1 MYNSNTDSLG
11 LILGVEV
18 FFLLVTVQEHCECNA
33 MAGMLHVLGYTYVQI
48 FLATDFHIYF
58 KCYNSGGDEVEEE
71 KRLSWKNVIIWT
83 GGDGPCRVFDIYN
96 YIDISKLWLNMNF

>member
-1 MYNSNTDSLG
+1 MWDDCEQQLRCLVCRG
-11 LILGVEV
+11 LDRYI
-18 FFLLVTVQEHCECNA
+18 HMANNA
-33 MAGMLHVLGYTYVQI
+33 MQWQECYMLLGYTYVQI

-96 YIDISKLWLNMNF
+96 YIDISKLWLNMNS

>member
-1 MYNSNTDSLG
+1 
-11 LILGVEV
+11 
-18 FFLLVTVQEHCECNA
+18 

-96 YIDISKLWLNMNF
+96 YIDISKLWLNMNSRFNEIDVNYLLNAFL

>member
-1 MYNSNTDSLG
+1 MAN
-11 LILGVEV
+11 
-18 FFLLVTVQEHCECNA
+18 NA
-33 MAGMLHVLGYTYVQI
+33 MQWQECYMLLGYTYVQI
-48 FLATDFHIYF
+48 FLATDFHLFF

-96 YIDISKLWLNMNF
+96 YIDISKLWLNMNSWFNEIDVNYLLNAFL

>member
-1 MYNSNTDSLG
+1 
-11 LILGVEV
+11 
-18 FFLLVTVQEHCECNA
+18 
-33 MAGMLHVLGYTYVQI
+33 MLLGYTYVQI

-96 YIDISKLWLNMNF
+96 YIDISKLWLNMNSRFNEIDVVNYLLNAFL